1 MLKRRAAQTEPYIAV
16 SDTACARRL
25 VARQPSDLWETQA
38 QGFKWKR
45 HATREGREGSECA
58 QRREKT
64 SEHEIVAEVS
74 GPVEMVPEMNAH
86 GQACA
91 GRKTKMR
98 ARLLR
103 AHVNAKVARRKDA

>member
-1 MLKRRAAQTEPYIAV
+1 
-16 SDTACARRL
+16 
-25 VARQPSDLWETQA
+25 
-38 QGFKWKR
+38 
-45 HATREGREGSECA
+45 
-58 QRREKT
+58 
-64 SEHEIVAEVS
+64 
-74 GPVEMVPEMNAH
+74 MVPEMNAH